1 MQVYL
6 IRYRFW
12 HANTPLN
19 RVAARW
25 KIARQVANNDDVLTS
40 WCIDMH
46 NHDNRTIHHAS
57 WWCRGNS
64 TVHDELTDS
73 YVCHIYT
80 CAYYESACA
89 GYISLS
95 RHVHSIAKV
104 CVGRMA
110 WWHIYIYMHP
120 KPEVQL
126 TQHLDDE
133 NHRGKSRWTLWKSNR
148 RGYALATSTK
158 SSEPLYGALKQVLG
172 DKMLIR
178 SGYMP
183 SSILKRKPT
192 EVSDL
197 PYGAL
202 MQELE
207 KQILLMRMGNT
218 SYCI

>member
-1 MQVYL
+1 MIIAQYTMHHGGAVATA
-6 IRYRFW
+6 RYMMNW
-12 HANTPLN
+12 
-19 RVAARW
+19 
-25 KIARQVANNDDVLTS
+25 LT
-40 WCIDMH
+40 
-46 NHDNRTIHHAS
+46 
-57 WWCRGNS
+57 
-64 TVHDELTDS
+64 V
-73 YVCHIYT
+73 T
-80 CAYYESACA
+80 CATFIRVRTTSQRVLDTYLYQDMW
-89 GYISLS
+89 
-95 RHVHSIAKV
+95 HSIAKV
-104 CVGRMA
+104 CAGRMA
-110 WWHIYIYMHP
+110 WWHIYIYVHP

-133 NHRGKSRWTLWKSNR
+133 NHRGESRWTLWKSNR

-183 SSILKRKPT
+183 SSILNRKPT
-192 EVSDL
+192 EVSEL